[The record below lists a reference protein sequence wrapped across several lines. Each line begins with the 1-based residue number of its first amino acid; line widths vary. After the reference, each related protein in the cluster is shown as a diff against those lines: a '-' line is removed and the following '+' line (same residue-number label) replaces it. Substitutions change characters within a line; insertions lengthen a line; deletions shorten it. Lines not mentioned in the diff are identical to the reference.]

1 MIREPRQMRSRQSRR
16 TRGDWGREAN
26 KKERAA
32 AKRKHKTDAARML
45 SIIKKQGPTQDSSDE
60 KQKED
65 DERAKNGQDAYGR
78 RQNVGQSKNNVMAIK
93 AKTM

>member
-1 MIREPRQMRSRQSRR
+1 M
-16 TRGDWGREAN
+16 N

-65 DERAKNGQDAYGR
+65 DERAKNGQDA
-78 RQNVGQSKNNVMAIK
+78 
-93 AKTM
+93 